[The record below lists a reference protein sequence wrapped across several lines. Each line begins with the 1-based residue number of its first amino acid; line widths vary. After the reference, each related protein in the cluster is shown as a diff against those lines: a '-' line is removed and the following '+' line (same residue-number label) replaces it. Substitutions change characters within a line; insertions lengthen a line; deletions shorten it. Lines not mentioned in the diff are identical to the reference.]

1 MIRPRL
7 ASAAS
12 RLWTARGP
20 QRNNIAARVKERFVI
35 LHAFLLAAVIM
46 AAASTHPAVF
56 PTAPQEQK
64 SAEHTPKPVGA
75 PLDIVIPM
83 PPQAFKAG
91 GHWNLCYE
99 LHAVNYG
106 KWDAA
111 LTRLQILSDEE
122 KPKTFA
128 DYYDSELYLI
138 VSRPGQDTVK
148 KEIIGPGE
156 VAVLYLWATVDRLED
171 LPVRLR
177 HRITMRIGDYPEAIT
192 LEGVPVAVNKS
203 SVPVIGAPLE
213 GDNWL
218 AGNGPSN
225 SSPHRRALIPI
236 NGRADISQRY
246 AIDWVRLYP
255 EGKTYSGDSKDNK
268 SYRAYGAEIH
278 AVADGVVTQIKDSIQ
293 QNVPGD
299 TRAVPMTLETIGGN
313 HVIVEIADGVFA
325 FYAHMQP
332 GSLRVKSGDH
342 VRRGQVLGLVGNS
355 GNSTEPHL
363 HFQLCNASSELGSEG
378 LPYAFSSFELQGNGW
393 AYKSSEAKSTPV
405 KMEMQIPIEN
415 DVVRFVP

>member
-1 MIRPRL
+1 MTGALWSSLPLDI
-7 ASAAS
+7 ASPSAQQYRRS
-12 RLWTARGP
+12 
-20 QRNNIAARVKERFVI
+20 KEHLMKFF
-35 LHAFLLAAVIM
+35 AFLLAAAVLTPASSRPASYQ
-46 AAASTHPAVF
+46 AAAQEKKAV
-56 PTAPQEQK
+56 
-64 SAEHTPKPVGA
+64 EHTPKPQTP
-75 PLDIVIPM
+75 PLDIVVPM

-99 LHAVNYG
+99 IHAVNYG

-111 LTRLQILSDEE
+111 LTRLQIVSDN
-122 KPKTFA
+122 PAATILA
-128 DYYDSELYLI
+128 DYYDSELYLLL
-138 VSRPGQDTVK
+138 SRPGQDTIK
-148 KEIIGPGE
+148 KEVIGPGS
-156 VAVLYLWATVDRLED
+156 VAVIYLWVTVETLDQI
-171 LPVRLR
+171 PARLR
-177 HRITMRIGDYPEAIT
+177 HRIMMRIGDYPEAIT

-203 SVPVIGAPLE
+203 AVPVISAPLE

-225 SSPHRRALIPI
+225 TSAHRRALIPI

-246 AIDWVRLYP
+246 AIDWVRLNP
-255 EGKTYSGDSKDNK
+255 EGKTYLGDSKDNK

-278 AVADGVVTQIKDSIQ
+278 AVADGVVMQIKDGIQ

-313 HVIVEIADGVFA
+313 HVITEIADGVFA

-332 GSLRVKSGDH
+332 GSVRVKVGDH

-363 HFQLCNASSELGSEG
+363 HFHLCNANSELGCEG
-378 LPYAFSSFELQGNGW
+378 LPYALASFDLQGNGW
-393 AYKSSEAKSTPV
+393 GYNSSESKSPPSKV
-405 KMEMQIPIEN
+405 EMQIPVEN
-415 DVVRFVP
+415 DVVRFIP